1 MTTISLARISPLL
14 PATRAARAEVVYQL
28 LQNDGGEA
36 SLSSL
41 AFLLVRQYRGDS
53 FRTWSAAQ
61 LEQAVN
67 DLAGADLVTV
77 AARRG
82 GDLRVAA
89 KAEITS

>member
-1 MTTISLARISPLL
+1 MSTITRIAPLL

-28 LQNDGGEA
+28 LQNYA
-36 SLSSL
+36 SVASVATL
-41 AFLLVRQYRGDS
+41 AFDLVRQYRGDH
-53 FRTWSAAQ
+53 RTWTAAQ

-82 GDLRVAA
+82 GDLRVAT